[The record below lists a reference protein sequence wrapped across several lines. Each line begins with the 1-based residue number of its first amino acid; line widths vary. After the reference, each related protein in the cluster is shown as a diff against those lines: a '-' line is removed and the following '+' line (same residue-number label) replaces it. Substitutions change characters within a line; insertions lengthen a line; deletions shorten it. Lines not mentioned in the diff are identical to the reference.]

1 MRKKHGSVLK
11 IHTCS
16 DPDSRNEQD
25 TDTQSAITNG
35 TPVPPPRVRTT
46 PHTGGPAGR
55 QGSSWLT
62 ATHSGSSDNDLHPRW
77 RNSCSNGFRAGATA
91 GGLSPTKDENQ
102 PFKPRDGGLGVQ
114 AELAILSAEKPSP
127 AATTSTP
134 PQRAPGASRRTG
146 KSSHSP
152 GPPRT

>member
-1 MRKKHGSVLK
+1 MKEKHGSMPE
-11 IHTCS
+11 IHTRS
-16 DPDSRNEQD
+16 GPDSHNEQK
-25 TDTQSAITNG
+25 TGTQGANANG

-46 PHTGGPAGR
+46 PHAGGPAGR

-62 ATHSGSSDNDLHPRW
+62 ATHSGSSNNDLRPGW
-77 RNSCSNGFRAGATA
+77 QNSCSNSFRAGAA
-91 GGLSPTKDENQ
+91 VGGLSPTKDENQ
-102 PFKPRDGGLGVQ
+102 PFKPKDGGLGVQ
-114 AELAILSAEKPSP
+114 AELAISSVEKPSP

-146 KSSHSP
+146 KSSPLP